1 MRFAY
6 TKKSL
11 KTFSKLD
18 KPTQKRIVA
27 FTDELESLENPR
39 VKGKALK
46 GELSKYWRYRVG
58 DYRLV
63 CEIFDDKMLI
73 LCLKVDKRDKVY
85 K

>member
-18 KPTQKRIVA
+18 KPTQRRIVA

-39 VKGKALK
+39 IKGKALK
-46 GELSKYWRYRVG
+46 GELSEYGFSLRSK
-58 DYRLV
+58 
-63 CEIFDDKMLI
+63 I
-73 LCLKVDKRDKVY
+73 LRIGGIA
-85 K
+85 